1 MHKTEQSARFIYILC
16 LFHCQHHYIDRN
28 IYEQWTV
35 FSKTVTFEMKRKNE
49 KKMGEVNPSR
59 KTPKSKIAIRDALIS
74 TLAVKPIEKISI
86 SEIAEKAG
94 VNRKTFYSYYDRI
107 EDVCAEI
114 EDELISDMEALLQ
127 SLLIDEYGLGPQYF
141 LQFINLLYSSSPEFF
156 ENLVSIQNYH
166 FLASRIKQSLK
177 KQIILSMD
185 VPPEKKERL
194 ELLIEFYLAG
204 AVAIYIDWIK
214 KGKPVSFEEITMTIF
229 SFIRDGVKL

>member
-1 MHKTEQSARFIYILC
+1 MNNGQFFQKLLLLRGKERT
-16 LFHCQHHYIDRN
+16 
-28 IYEQWTV
+28 
-35 FSKTVTFEMKRKNE
+35 KR
-49 KKMGEVNPSR
+49 KMGEANPSR

-94 VNRKTFYSYYDRI
+94 INRKTFYSYYDRI

-141 LQFINLLYSSSPEFF
+141 LQFINLLYSSSPDFF

-177 KQIILSMD
+177 NQIILSMD
-185 VPPEKKERL
+185 VPPDRKERA
-194 ELLIEFYLAG
+194 ELMIEFCLAG
-204 AVAIYIDWIK
+204 ASAIYIDWIK
-214 KGKPVSFEEITMTIF
+214 KGKPVPFEEITMTIF
-229 SFIRDGVKL
+229 SFIRDGIKL